1 MGIAPRSTFV
11 TVVAW
16 IFIFLAGFATLV
28 SILQNVMV
36 NFMFPGGEIDAAF
49 EQAGSSGRLP
59 GFVSFMLRNMR
70 LVFLFFLLA
79 SVATL
84 ASSIGLLLRQ
94 DWARIAFVLLMVL
107 GVLWNLAGVVLSF
120 SFAAWL
126 PAPPP
131 GTPADFAAHWSFV
144 SRAMIAFNVLV
155 TLGFAVLFAWI
166 AKKLLSPGVRAEFT

>member
-1 MGIAPRSTFV
+1 MGVPPRSTFV

-16 IFIFLAGFATLV
+16 IFIFLAGFATLA

-49 EQAGSSGRLP
+49 EQAGASERLP

-70 LVFLFFLLA
+70 LVFLFFLLV

-94 DWARIAFVLLMVL
+94 NWARIAFVLVMVL

-120 SFAAWL
+120 AFASWL

-131 GTPADFAAHWSFV
+131 GTPAGFAEHWSYM
-144 SRAMIAFNVLV
+144 SKAMIAANVV
-155 TLGFAVLFAWI
+155 ITLGFAVLFAWI